1 MIHIVH
7 EKICQVKRY
16 DGKRVLDTNDDTI
29 SLEDAA
35 CGYKGLMVIEHC
47 LGSMKRTQIKMY
59 PMFHWVVLRIE
70 TKVKICMPSLFI
82 KRVAEITCRRHGF
95 RSVT

>member
-1 MIHIVH
+1 MIRIDY
-7 EKICQVKRY
+7 EKIRQLKRY
-16 DGKRVLDTNDDTI
+16 DGKRVLYINDDTI

-35 CGYKGLMVIEHC
+35 CGHKGLMVIEHC
-47 LGSMKRTQIKMY
+47 LGSMKRTQIKVC

-82 KRVAEITCRRHGF
+82 
-95 RSVT
+95 